1 MSEYSTVEHI
11 LQVHENH
18 SEQLAISS
26 NDGHVIPAYKHA
38 EFIKPN
44 LPFEERNATHVS
56 CSPKFSLRK
65 LNILYI
71 YIKIRLLQKCK
82 FFN

>member
-11 LQVHENH
+11 LQVHESH

-26 NDGHVIPAYKHA
+26 NDGHVIPAYRHV
-38 EFIKPN
+38 EYIKSDV
-44 LPFEERNATHVS
+44 PFEEKNATQVS

-71 YIKIRLLQKCK
+71 Y
-82 FFN
+82 